1 MTWEAAAAVPEVA
14 AVAGDAVGTAAVERG
29 AASCSFS
36 TSSSNGRVAAA
47 TCAPSHASHSLQTVA
62 NCVRH
67 SLGCRSRRRRA
78 APSSGF
84 QPALQRRRRRRKTQI
99 SRVALETLRSG
110 SRTHSESH
118 LRGAAL
124 VKAPN
129 INLNRYD
136 KLHKP

>member
-1 MTWEAAAAVPEVA
+1 MTWEAAAAAVPEAVA
-14 AVAGDAVGTAAVERG
+14 AAGDAVGTAAGERG

-99 SRVALETLRSG
+99 SRVALETLRSSS

-118 LRGAAL
+118 LRGAAV

-129 INLNRYD
+129 INLNRYH
-136 KLHKP
+136 KLH

>member
-1 MTWEAAAAVPEVA
+1 MTWEAAAVPEVA
-14 AVAGDAVGTAAVERG
+14 AAAGDAVGTAAVERG

-84 QPALQRRRRRRKTQI
+84 QPALQRRRKTQI
-99 SRVALETLRSG
+99 SRVALETLRSNS

-129 INLNRYD
+129 INLNRYH
-136 KLHKP
+136 KLH